1 MKTGFAKIN
10 VGSKITKN
18 TPYKILDETDK
29 EYQVKTNDGLKMFF
43 PKQLFS
49 GKQRYVGQ
57 KEDYVNSI
65 KPIAVGIKN
74 TYVCSTDTAKESK
87 DFVSVFNM
95 EKDGPILVKS
105 PDDYSKSI
113 DSFMDNLA
121 SIEEHFQKSET
132 KKDIESLR
140 DYLKESMVE
149 NTLEDIMKTAIKDSD
164 CTNDGGKTD
173 YYQFK
178 ENWVQAQDVIEDRN
192 MNFSQGNIF
201 KAAFTFN
208 VGRHD
213 GTDYQRELKK
223 IIFFANRELKR
234 LENGQK

>member
-1 MKTGFAKIN
+1 MKTGFAKLN

-49 GKQRYVGQ
+49 GKQ
-57 KEDYVNSI
+57 SI
-65 KPIAVGIKN
+65 PEFGSCVLHQLGDPIYIDDCNDINHQLAECVKDALTRN
-74 TYVCSTDTAKESK
+74 SK
-87 DFVSVFNM
+87 DF
-95 EKDGPILVKS
+95 I
-105 PDDYSKSI
+105 SKH
-113 DSFMDNLA
+113 DAMTKF
-121 SIEEHFQKSET
+121 IENN
-132 KKDIESLR
+132 IP
-140 DYLKESMVE
+140 
-149 NTLEDIMKTAIKDSD
+149 KTD

-178 ENWVQAQDVIEDRN
+178 DNWVQAQDVIEDRN